1 MFTPIA
7 QTVKNNYRLVELF
20 VYVLQLSLKIAPL
33 SPIILI
39 RSLLNEKKNSHLI
52 IATTES

>member
-39 RSLLNEKKNSHLI
+39 RSLLNEKKDSHLI